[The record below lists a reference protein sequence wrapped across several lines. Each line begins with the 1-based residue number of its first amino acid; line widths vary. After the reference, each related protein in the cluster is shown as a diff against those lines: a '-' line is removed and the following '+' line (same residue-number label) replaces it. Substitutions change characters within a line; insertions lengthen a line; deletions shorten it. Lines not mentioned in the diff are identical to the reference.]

1 MARATRATAVREL
14 RQLQNDIIKQAEN
27 LNDKIRKYLR
37 LLGAT
42 GIDAH
47 TATTEARTRRAP
59 GLLSAVARADPQG
72 RGWPEAMTSR

>member
-14 RQLQNDIIKQAEN
+14 RQLQNEIIKQTEN

-42 GIDAH
+42 GI
-47 TATTEARTRRAP
+47 TTPIPPRPKRELIARLAYSVLLLELILRGGDGPRR
-59 GLLSAVARADPQG
+59 
-72 RGWPEAMTSR
+72 